1 MRRLSIAFVLVIG
14 LCALAVGFG
23 VQFNGT
29 DVYPDPAAIDA
40 DYAAHVGERAHL
52 WTEAVG
58 TENGRLVVETEGLYL
73 RVSDPPPAAVEV
85 GDHVQIYGTFGPDR
99 QFETEAYHVQSAG
112 GVWYMYG
119 VSVVGIAL
127 AAGLFLRRWRID
139 PDQWRFVP
147 RGGE

>member
-1 MRRLSIAFVLVIG
+1 MRRLSIAFVLILV
-14 LCALAVGFG
+14 LCALTVGFG
-23 VQFNGT
+23 VQFNGS
-29 DVYPDPAAIDA
+29 DVYPDAAAIDA

-58 TENGRLVVETEGLYL
+58 TENGSLLVETEGLHL
-73 RVSDPPPAAVEV
+73 RVSDPSPAAVEI
-85 GDHVQIYGTFGPDR
+85 GDHVQIYGMLGPDR
-99 QFETEAYHVQSAG
+99 QFETENYHVQSAG

-127 AAGLFLRRWRID
+127 AAVLFLRRWRID
-139 PDQWRFVP
+139 LDHWRFVP